1 MRGETR
7 LTRRWTMRLTR
18 RYMVIEVGFVY
29 LTRRSVVCRLLADRR
44 GGRDG
49 WWGGWKADEEVN
61 CD

>member
-1 MRGETR
+1 
-7 LTRRWTMRLTR
+7 MRLTR